1 MKPVLV
7 TLAHDPQGLLL
18 PHLQALADPLKALFS
33 QAYLSIGPV
42 TRLKQSEQIE
52 QLAQDA
58 FFHFVEHTSDLPVG
72 EDLRQLYT
80 YAVAHCSPE
89 TILHLCFADRVVFAL
104 QSEQRDAFCSDIAD
118 LRAKAPPLLF
128 QRSDWAWAAHPANYR
143 RIEGIVTE
151 VGELLYGKR
160 FDFAWCHLAVQA
172 ELLHAVL
179 PHTNRTDFSICAEL
193 VLLLR
198 DSLATKDVDWL
209 TWEDPFL
216 LQRDAVQLKQE
227 REQDPSETRKR
238 LHYALP
244 MLQVLYDYAG
254 GYEWTGL
261 RIKNF
266 VEG

>member
-18 PHLQALADPLKALFS
+18 PHLQALTDPLKRLFG

-42 TRLKQSEQIE
+42 TWLKQSERIE
-52 QLAQDA
+52 QLAQDE
-58 FFHFVEHTSDLPVG
+58 FFQIVEHATDLPVG

-80 YAVAHCSPE
+80 YAAEHCAPE
-89 TILHLCFADRVVFAL
+89 TILHLCFADRVAFAL
-104 QSEQRDAFCSDIAD
+104 RSEQRNAFCRAVED
-118 LRAKAPPLLF
+118 LRAEETPLLF
-128 QRSDWAWAAHPANYR
+128 QRSAWAWAAHPANYQ

-172 ELLHAVL
+172 GSLRAVL
-179 PHTNRTDFSICAEL
+179 PHTTQTDFSICAEL

-216 LQRDAVQLKQE
+216 LQRDGAQLKQE

-244 MLQVLYDYAG
+244 MLQVLYEYAG

-261 RIKNF
+261 RIKDF
-266 VEG
+266 VKG